1 LFEERLQRS
10 EEQTGCACSDLFFHA
25 AGGSMTD
32 QESFTISGLGY
43 GNTIITAAC
52 NICNKKIELSG
63 LKLPMIVDSM
73 ESSIRFIFAESGWSL
88 DAELHPF
95 CPEHREQSSK
105 FKKCTVIG
113 KQGRGLTNLDGEQ

>member
-1 LFEERLQRS
+1 
-10 EEQTGCACSDLFFHA
+10 
-25 AGGSMTD
+25 MTD

-73 ESSIRFIFAESGWSL
+73 ESSIKFIFAESGWSL

-95 CPEHREQSSK
+95 CPEHTKKSEI
-105 FKKCTVIG
+105 FKKCNLVGNQG
-113 KQGRGLTNLDGEQ
+113 KGLTNLDGGQ